1 MSFGTVHAL
10 GSGRG
15 LPGGARYSRAM
26 TVDDRLTTLGALWSV
41 WTEHGEAMTD
51 EQWRRSTRLGDWDV
65 RSLYA
70 HAAWWPFGFSMLV
83 DRVRD
88 IEPTHATAAALLRD
102 FNAPDG
108 IANSMRDKVAAGARE
123 DAARYSTAQ
132 MVEQFAG
139 TGPRAIAAARQLG
152 PVVVDYF
159 GRALLRLDEAVSI
172 GILEATVHLL
182 DLQRSLGQPPDV
194 PVEGLTHTAVVLVQ
208 MTPPVE
214 FIEAA
219 TGRRTTDLFPVLS

>member
-1 MSFGTVHAL
+1 
-10 GSGRG
+10 
-15 LPGGARYSRAM
+15 M
-26 TVDDRLTTLGALWSV
+26 TTDDRLTTLDALWRI
-41 WTEHGEAMTD
+41 WAEHGQTMTD
-51 EQWRRSTRLGDWDV
+51 EQWRRPTRLGDWDV

-70 HAAWWPFGFSMLV
+70 HGASWPFTFSMLV

-88 IEPTHATAAALLRD
+88 SDPTHATAAALLRD

-108 IANSMRDKVAAGARE
+108 IAHSARDKVAVDAAG

-132 MVEQFAG
+132 LVEQFAG
-139 TGPRAIAAARQLG
+139 AGPRAIATARRLG

-182 DLQRSLGQPPDV
+182 DLRRALGHSPDV
-194 PVEGLTHTAVVLVQ
+194 PVEGLTHTAGGLADIAS
-208 MTPPVE
+208 PVD

-219 TGRRTTDLFPVLS
+219 TGRSTTDLFPVLS